1 MSRIAIVDDSKLMQ
15 TLLRHILERVGHQV
29 DVWEDVTAMGIAD
42 MLTATAP
49 DLLIT
54 DYSMP
59 GCNGLTVARMAR
71 KARPELPIVVVTAT
85 RDPTVLDALN
95 RQEVSCILHKPLQ
108 EEELLTAVG
117 EALAGPAEGQS

>member
-1 MSRIAIVDDSKLMQ
+1 MARIAIIDDSRLMQ
-15 TLLRHILERVGHQV
+15 VLLRRILERAGHEV

-42 MLTATAP
+42 LIAAQSP
-49 DLLIT
+49 ALIIT

-71 KARPELPIVVVTAT
+71 KTQPDLPIIVVMAT
-85 RDPTVLDALN
+85 HDPTIMDALN

-108 EEELLTAVG
+108 EEELLAAVAQ
-117 EALAGPAEGQS
+117 ALAGPAEG